1 MRHLMFSLS
10 FEVNIARKALL
21 WYYINILEKTKGE
34 VSTNVKQL
42 KKNKALKQCLQEKK

>member
-34 VSTNVKQL
+34 VSTNE
-42 KKNKALKQCLQEKK
+42 ALKQCLQEKK